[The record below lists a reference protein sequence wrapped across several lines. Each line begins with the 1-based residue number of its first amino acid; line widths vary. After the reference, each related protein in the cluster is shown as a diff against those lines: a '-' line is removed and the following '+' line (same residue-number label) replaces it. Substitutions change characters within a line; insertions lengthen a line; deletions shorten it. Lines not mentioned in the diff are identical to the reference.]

1 MFSGIVKA
9 RQKVLAVSNN
19 NSILRVDIV
28 TPSKWK
34 LSIGESISVNGI
46 CSTLVSKTKARMS
59 FDYMRETLKVTNI
72 GLIKVQDELNLEKG
86 LRLNEVLDGHMV
98 SGHVDGVGTV
108 KSIHTKGDSK
118 VVSIIAPKNIL
129 KLLVLKGSIAING
142 VSLTI
147 SKVSQTYFEVS
158 LIPHTLKVTNLHKLK
173 PGDKVNVEIDMI
185 AKYLYKYAKKTK

>member
-72 GLIKVQDELNLEKG
+72 GLIKVQDELNLEKS

-173 PGDKVNVEIDMI
+173 PG
-185 AKYLYKYAKKTK
+185 

>member
-19 NSILRVDIV
+19 NSILRVDIA
-28 TPSKWK
+28 TPSNWK

-46 CSTLVSKTKARMS
+46 CSTLVSKSKAKMS

-72 GLIKVQDELNLEKG
+72 GLIKVQDELNLEKS

-118 VVSIIAPKNIL
+118 VVSIIVPKNIL
-129 KLLVLKGSIAING
+129 KFLVSKGSITING

-158 LIPHTLKVTNLHKLK
+158 LIPHTLKVTNLHKLMS
-173 PGDKVNVEIDMI
+173 GDKVNVEIDMI